1 MKKYE
6 IELNGKPLSIQTGQV
21 ARQSSGSVIVQ
32 YGETTILTAVNAAKT
47 MREDI
52 DWFPLQVEYRERHYA
67 AGKIPGGFFKREAR
81 PSEHEVL
88 TSRLTDRPIR
98 PLFPKSFRYET
109 QVMITTL
116 SSDGENMADTLA
128 GVGASCALMISDI
141 PWNGPIASVRVGRCS
156 GEFVVNPTRSEISE
170 SDMDIIVSG
179 NEQTVVMVEGGAKM
193 VSEEDF
199 LLALEFAHG
208 FIKQII
214 DLQKKVVADFDVV
227 KREIPAADENKE
239 LEKAVES
246 AVKADISKAIQIFDK
261 LEREKTIEDIHEKA
275 LNDMEETYPDS
286 EQMIDAYVSDQ
297 LKEAF
302 REQILAQGV
311 RSDGRKSTD
320 IRPIT
325 IETDFLPRT
334 HGSAL
339 FTRGETQ
346 ALVVLTLGSPRD
358 EQIIDTMDLDAK
370 KNFMLH
376 YNFPPYCVGETGRI
390 GFTSRREIGHG
401 HLAERSLKHALPDY
415 DDFPYTIRLVSEI
428 MESNGSSSMASI
440 CGGSLALISGGAP
453 IKGHVAGIAMG
464 LVTDG
469 KRHAVLSDILGAEDH
484 LGDMDFKVAGTREG
498 ITAIQLDLKIE
509 GISFSLLKEALAQVD
524 EDYDVVVIDCP
535 PRLGFLTM
543 SALSAATGVL
553 VTIHPEMLDVMSM
566 SQFLRMT
573 ADLMDVIA
581 ESGADM
587 SHDWMRYVLT
597 RYEPQDA
604 PQNRIVACLR
614 TMYSEAGL
622 NWPML
627 KSTAISDAGLTKQ
640 TLYEVERSAFTRST
654 YDRAIESLNTLN
666 DEIADLIQ
674 KTWGRT

>member
-6 IELNGKPLSIQTGQV
+6 IELNGKTLSIQTGQV

-156 GEFVVNPTRSEISE
+156 GEFVVNPTRSDIAE

-179 NEQTVVMVEGGAKM
+179 NEQTVVMVEGEAKM

-214 DLQKKVVADFDVV
+214 DLQKKVVADVDVV

-246 AVKADISKAIQIFDK
+246 AVKADIGKAIQISDK
-261 LEREKTIEDIHEKA
+261 LEREKAIEDIHEKA
-275 LNDMEETYPDS
+275 LNDLEESYPES

-358 EQIIDTMDLDAK
+358 EQIIDTMDLDGK

-401 HLAERSLKHALPDY
+401 HLAGRSLKHALPEY

-509 GISFSLLKEALAQVD
+509 GISFSLLMEALAQAKAGREHILD
-524 EDYDVVVIDCP
+524 LMYDAVSEP
-535 PRLGFLTM
+535 QTM
-543 SALSAATGVL
+543 SQYAPKILSIQINPEKIGGLIGPGGNCTTRGEVSHRDLTESFRNYLSGQLHAGDWSHSAGVL
-553 VTIHPEMLDVMSM
+553 VICQRP
-566 SQFLRMT
+566 
-573 ADLMDVIA
+573 
-581 ESGADM
+581 
-587 SHDWMRYVLT
+587 Y
-597 RYEPQDA
+597 
-604 PQNRIVACLR
+604 
-614 TMYSEAGL
+614 
-622 NWPML
+622 
-627 KSTAISDAGLTKQ
+627 
-640 TLYEVERSAFTRST
+640 
-654 YDRAIESLNTLN
+654 
-666 DEIADLIQ
+666 
-674 KTWGRT
+674 WGMA

>member
-32 YGETTILTAVNAAKT
+32 YGETTIITAVNAAKT

-141 PWNGPIASVRVGRCS
+141 PWNGPIASVRVGRCN
-156 GEFVVNPTRSEISE
+156 GEFVVNPTRSEIAE
-170 SDMDIIVSG
+170 SDVNIIVSG
-179 NEQTVVMVEGGAKM
+179 NEQTVVMVEGEAKM

-199 LLALEFAHG
+199 LLALEFSHG

-214 DLQKKVVADFDVV
+214 DLQKKVVADFSVV
-227 KREIPAADENKE
+227 KREIPAVDENKE
-239 LEKAVES
+239 LEKSVES
-246 AVKADISKAIQIFDK
+246 AVKADISKAIQISDK
-261 LEREKTIEDIHEKA
+261 LEREKAVEDIHKKA
-275 LNDMEETYPDS
+275 LNDLEESYPES
-286 EQMIDAYVSDQ
+286 EQMIDSYVSDQ

-358 EQIIDTMDLDAK
+358 EQIIDTMDLDGK

-401 HLAERSLKHALPDY
+401 HLAERSLKHTLPDY

-453 IKGHVAGIAMG
+453 IKGYVAGIAM
-464 LVTDG
+464 
-469 KRHAVLSDILGAEDH
+469 A
-484 LGDMDFKVAGTREG
+484 
-498 ITAIQLDLKIE
+498 
-509 GISFSLLKEALAQVD
+509 SLQTEN
-524 EDYDVVVIDCP
+524 
-535 PRLGFLTM
+535 
-543 SALSAATGVL
+543 
-553 VTIHPEMLDVMSM
+553 VMQS
-566 SQFLRMT
+566 
-573 ADLMDVIA
+573 
-581 ESGADM
+581 
-587 SHDWMRYVLT
+587 
-597 RYEPQDA
+597 
-604 PQNRIVACLR
+604 
-614 TMYSEAGL
+614 
-622 NWPML
+622 
-627 KSTAISDAGLTKQ
+627 
-640 TLYEVERSAFTRST
+640 
-654 YDRAIESLNTLN
+654 
-666 DEIADLIQ
+666 
-674 KTWGRT
+674 

>member
-156 GEFVVNPTRSEISE
+156 GEFVVNPTRSDIAE

-227 KREIPAADENKE
+227 KREIPAADENQE

-246 AVKADISKAIQIFDK
+246 AVKADISKAIRISDK
-261 LEREKTIEDIHEKA
+261 LEREKAIEDIHENA
-275 LNDMEETYPDS
+275 LNDLEETYPES

-311 RSDGRKSTD
+311 RSDG
-320 IRPIT
+320 
-325 IETDFLPRT
+325 
-334 HGSAL
+334 
-339 FTRGETQ
+339 
-346 ALVVLTLGSPRD
+346 
-358 EQIIDTMDLDAK
+358 
-370 KNFMLH
+370 
-376 YNFPPYCVGETGRI
+376 
-390 GFTSRREIGHG
+390 
-401 HLAERSLKHALPDY
+401 
-415 DDFPYTIRLVSEI
+415 
-428 MESNGSSSMASI
+428 
-440 CGGSLALISGGAP
+440 
-453 IKGHVAGIAMG
+453 
-464 LVTDG
+464 
-469 KRHAVLSDILGAEDH
+469 
-484 LGDMDFKVAGTREG
+484 
-498 ITAIQLDLKIE
+498 
-509 GISFSLLKEALAQVD
+509 
-524 EDYDVVVIDCP
+524 
-535 PRLGFLTM
+535 
-543 SALSAATGVL
+543 
-553 VTIHPEMLDVMSM
+553 
-566 SQFLRMT
+566 
-573 ADLMDVIA
+573 
-581 ESGADM
+581 
-587 SHDWMRYVLT
+587 
-597 RYEPQDA
+597 
-604 PQNRIVACLR
+604 
-614 TMYSEAGL
+614 
-622 NWPML
+622 
-627 KSTAISDAGLTKQ
+627 
-640 TLYEVERSAFTRST
+640 
-654 YDRAIESLNTLN
+654 
-666 DEIADLIQ
+666 
-674 KTWGRT
+674 